1 MSTFSVA
8 QSVKAQANNLWIV
21 GSNLTLVL
29 PILLSG
35 RILYIVLWGNFTDFK
50 EDGKVRQTN
59 FDWDFEFKVAYS
71 SQ

>member
-35 RILYIVLWGNFTDFK
+35 SILYIVLWGNFTDFK
-50 EDGKVRQTN
+50 EHGKVRQTN